1 MAWLKRNRAP
11 VFDLAAHKV
20 FSPHSAKQ
28 VSPLCLGAM
37 SSGSIYGTG
46 DMVKMEK
53 QSAFALLDEF
63 VRLGG
68 NFIDAADTYQQDESE
83 LWIGEW
89 MKARKNR
96 EKVVITVKYTAGYKG
111 DRPSGAFQVDHGKTA
126 TKPLDVSISDSLE
139 KLGTDHID
147 ILYLHWW
154 DWTGVIEEMMEALD
168 LLVKKGKVRA
178 LGVSE
183 TPPWI
188 VYKANHYARNVGI
201 TPFSVYQGAWNTSNF
216 DREILPLCVLQGM
229 AFCPWGTVDDG
240 RIQFNTDV
248 VKRLDTAEK
257 SQSSQSDSHNSS
269 GPGLKDSPSL
279 LKICKELG
287 AVSAKA
293 VALIYI
299 IQKNSCIIPII
310 CPSQIGDLH
319 SNIKALSLRL
329 TPHQIKDLEKLIQLG
344 FPYSL
349 LK

>member
-1 MAWLKRNRAP
+1 MAWLRRNRAP
-11 VFDLAAHKV
+11 VFDLAVLKPLT
-20 FSPHSAKQ
+20 SQSTTQ
-28 VSPLCLGAM
+28 VSPLCLSAM
-37 SSGSIYGTG
+37 SSGSMYGTG
-46 DMVKMEK
+46 DMVKMNKE
-53 QSAFALLDEF
+53 STFELLDEF
-63 VRLGG
+63 VKLGG

-89 MKARKNR
+89 MRERQNR
-96 EKVVITVKYTAGYKG
+96 EKMVITTKYTAGYKG
-111 DRPSGAFQVDHGKTA
+111 DGPSNAFQIDYGKTA
-126 TKPLDVSISDSLE
+126 SKPLDLSISDSLE
-139 KLGTDHID
+139 RLGTDYID

-154 DWTGVIEEMMEALD
+154 DWTGAIEDMMEALD
-168 LLVKKGKVRA
+168 LLVKKGKVRF

-188 VYKANHYARNVGI
+188 VYKANHYARNLEI
-201 TPFSVYQGAWNTSNF
+201 TPFSVYQGQWNTSNF
-216 DREILPLCVLQGM
+216 DREILPLCVLQEM

-257 SQSSQSDSHNSS
+257 SQSTQTDRHQSSQ
-269 GPGLKDSPSL
+269 PVLRDSPSL
-279 LKICKELG
+279 LKICKDLG
-287 AVSAKA
+287 AGSVTA

-299 IQKNSCIIPII
+299 VQKNPYIIPII
-310 CPSQIGDLH
+310 GGSQISDLH

-329 TPHQIKDLEKLIQLG
+329 TPNQIKELEKLKQFG